1 MASITLNEIKPAFEL
16 GIKAYEQ
23 KISPNKLKDELVS
36 LGMTPSS
43 AIGYIDNVG
52 YLLDGRCFTRT
63 INALAAEYYFS
74 QIHQRYGIEKLKLAT
89 EALRKHI
96 DYYQSKSGSNPKAM
110 REIYQKYSDICDD
123 SFSFDDFST
132 NVSLSLKD
140 SSEERLFRLK
150 SANKAPEV
158 IDSKTKLYRRNPDVV
173 AETLFRAKGKCE
185 NCGDDAPFLRKSDN
199 TPYLEVH
206 HIEMLS
212 AGGLDCITNTEALCP
227 NCHRERHYG

>member
-1 MASITLNEIKPAFEL
+1 MAAITLKEIKPAFEL

-63 INALAAEYYFS
+63 INALAADYYFS

-123 SFSFDDFST
+123 SFSFDDLPT

-150 SANKAPEV
+150 SANKTPEV

-185 NCGDDAPFLRKSDN
+185 SCGGDAPFLRKSDN

-206 HIEMLS
+206 HIKMLS

-227 NCHRERHYG
+227 NCHRERHFG

>member
-1 MASITLNEIKPAFEL
+1 MAYITLNEIKPAFEL

-23 KISPNKLKDELVS
+23 RISPNILKSELVT

-63 INALAAEYYFS
+63 INALAADYYFS
-74 QIHQRYGIEKLKLAT
+74 QIHQRYDIEKLKLAT

-110 REIYQKYSDICDD
+110 REIYQKYSDICDN
-123 SFSFDDFST
+123 SFSFDDLSK

-140 SSEERLFRLK
+140 TSEERLFRLK
-150 SANKAPEV
+150 SANKRPEV

-173 AETLFRAKGKCE
+173 AETLFRANGRCQ
-185 NCGDDAPFLRKSDN
+185 NCGNDAPFRRKSDD

-212 AGGLDCITNTEALCP
+212 AGGLDCITNTVALCP